1 MNRGEVTA
9 LIRRLARHFPDF
21 GNWFANQSKELVDAW
36 CETLARTSAEDANHA
51 VTDWVTGIAPFVAAY
66 EREQVPQRIVQACRA
81 KENARRVLEDSR
93 RLIRQ
98 ARKQPENNDGFVS
111 GAWILRKALELR
123 MLIAKGEI
131 SDVER
136 DAIIAREIERIGG

>member
-1 MNRGEVTA
+1 
-9 LIRRLARHFPDF
+9 
-21 GNWFANQSKELVDAW
+21 
-36 CETLARTSAEDANHA
+36 
-51 VTDWVTGIAPFVAAY
+51 VTGIAPFVAAY